1 MGLIRR
7 GVMAVK
13 RIGDRKDDAAQD
25 TLIADTKSAYNTTGN
40 NIGTLRAREST
51 TQTEYSTSLGVAR
64 ARMAASGASMDSD
77 SWKAKQGQIS
87 GERDAQMSAIGKDRT
102 AMEASAGYGL
112 IKSDYE
118 RMAAGG
124 QSVAGESLY
133 SSTQQSQIQ
142 QYDGGSEYLDA
153 RYGEYKQSITPTLE
167 EYETMRFGSS
177 SEQKAMSATIDTRI
191 ADANA
196 SWQEASL
203 LDAANEEYKAG
214 AGL

>member
-102 AMEASAGYGL
+102 AMEASA
-112 IKSDYE
+112 DYE